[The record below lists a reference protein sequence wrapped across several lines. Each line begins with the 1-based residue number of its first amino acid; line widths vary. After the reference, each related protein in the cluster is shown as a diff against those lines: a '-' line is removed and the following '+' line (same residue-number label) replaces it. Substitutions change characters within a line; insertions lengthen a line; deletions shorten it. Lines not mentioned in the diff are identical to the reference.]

1 MLLPWILCGILVLFI
16 SMLFTKLL
24 LLRKDLK
31 EICIGLT
38 EYTCSS
44 SNTLLTVA
52 SNDKQIRKLAAVLNK
67 QLDQLRKQRRQYI
80 HGENKLK
87 ESVTSISHDLRTPL
101 TAVCGYLDLLE
112 QEEISDTAKRYI
124 QIIQNRVELLNQLT
138 EELFEYTV
146 TLLSKN
152 DTDTGEVVVNELIEE
167 SIAGFYAV
175 LKKQHI
181 EPVIKLPQKKIKRV
195 LSASNLSRVMI
206 NLLHNAVKYSDGD
219 LQIMLS
225 EQGEIIFANTAAE
238 LDTIQVAKLFD
249 RFYTVHNAENTTG
262 LGLEISRTL
271 ICEMDGRMYAEYKEN
286 KLYVH
291 ILLPEVKAEHH
302 S

>member
-124 QIIQNRVELLNQLT
+124 QIIQNRVELLN
-138 EELFEYTV
+138 
-146 TLLSKN
+146 
-152 DTDTGEVVVNELIEE
+152 ELIEE

-195 LSASNLSRVMI
+195 LSASKLSRVMI

-219 LQIMLS
+219 L
-225 EQGEIIFANTAAE
+225 
-238 LDTIQVAKLFD
+238 
-249 RFYTVHNAENTTG
+249 
-262 LGLEISRTL
+262 
-271 ICEMDGRMYAEYKEN
+271 
-286 KLYVH
+286 
-291 ILLPEVKAEHH
+291 
-302 S
+302 